1 MLMINKSYLKPV
13 MKVLYKPKAKPP
25 FHQKKFLKNL
35 IKYNVNICSSSSSS
49 SNNNNNNDNN
59 DNN

>member
-1 MLMINKSYLKPV
+1 

-35 IKYNVNICSSSSSS
+35 IKYNVITYNVNICSCSNNN
-49 SNNNNNNDNN
+49 NNNNNNDNN
-59 DNN
+59 